1 MNNPIVAIILAVL
14 IIGLV
19 LVSIRR
25 GRLKEKYAILWL
37 LVALF
42 SSAAVKFS
50 FQYCFIDCFVLNL
63 SSFYRYFKKT
73 TPNRKLGN
81 RISNN

>member
-42 SSAAVKFS
+42 SSAAVIFPETV
-50 FQYCFIDCFVLNL
+50 F
-63 SSFYRYFKKT
+63 
-73 TPNRKLGN
+73 
-81 RISNN
+81 